1 MNVKNRD
8 SYGIALPL
16 QRPCAWQH
24 GAPPP
29 NLVAA
34 MPTLTYRYALCLLLV
49 CSLATPHAALAK
61 KKHRGGGSTQTQR
74 SSSEETKAERE
85 RRLTRECKGM
95 PNAGACLGYVHR

>member
-1 MNVKNRD
+1 MDVKNRD

-24 GAPPP
+24 GAPPHDI
-29 NLVAA
+29 VAA

-49 CSLATPHAALAK
+49 CSLAMPHTALAK
-61 KKHRGGGSTQTQR
+61 KKHRGGGSAQTQR

>member
-1 MNVKNRD
+1 M
-8 SYGIALPL
+8 A
-16 QRPCAWQH
+16 
-24 GAPPP
+24 
-29 NLVAA
+29 VAA
-34 MPTLTYRYALCLLLV
+34 MVAASPARAGEGCYGTAIEFV
-49 CSLATPHAALAK
+49 DTPKEAAALAK

>member
-1 MNVKNRD
+1 
-8 SYGIALPL
+8 
-16 QRPCAWQH
+16 
-24 GAPPP
+24 
-29 NLVAA
+29 

-61 KKHRGGGSTQTQR
+61 KKHRGGGSAQTQR